1 MRHWM
6 TQLVVATALVALPL
20 TSSAGSESPLADP
33 TPSPSAVAAGASDA
47 DAHPAGR
54 TPEGAKEEKDK
65 TKDDDQDT
73 LIEELEDRLD
83 AVERHSVLD
92 SLEFSGDYR
101 FEAHS
106 IRATVPAHFDGM
118 RVQNMLVNTL
128 FFAGASGRPP
138 ASLDEVRGFIR
149 EHYADYL
156 YFTQSLTF
164 DQIRQAM
171 GQFPPEMQ
179 QQLFQMLLPAAAVP
193 AYSANNDVLYT
204 NRLRLRFDAKVAD
217 NVSFSGRLGMY
228 KVFGDSTGVQ
238 VLNGQPTS
246 VNVDGTTVGVPN
258 SDILRVERA
267 YFSWNRIG
275 GSKAYL
281 SIGRRPSTE
290 GAPLTL
296 RNDEPRGGTPL
307 GALINYQF
315 DGITF
320 GYGIGEHSTA
330 RLCYGLGYESGFG
343 NGDVLK
349 LPQDRL
355 KDVHFLGVNWD
366 VWDDEKTFVQ
376 VTVARAFDVTDGFNG
391 LVVLPNNPVTGEP
404 IAAPVVLRF
413 TPSANLGDLDL
424 GSIVAIRKQGPLD
437 LFASASFNYSRP
449 ELVTGPFGGLFS
461 DPFDTPEKQTG
472 TMFYAGARY
481 HLKGGKTKL
490 GVEFNHGS
498 KYWMNFAVAED
509 DIIAP
514 KTSARGDVLEAYVTH
529 RISPRFIAKAAWIKY
544 WYDYSGSGWQVGAPK
559 QLDENPILG
568 LPTYD
573 EAGKFSLSI
582 TARF

>member
-559 QLDENPILG
+559 PLDENPILG